1 MEKKIFFFKINSQR
15 SRLHIHTVRQSAGRT
30 APQGRCPV
38 LRVHTMP
45 REEVH
50 YGYPR
55 KGHSH
60 SYVTAE
66 EAAGIGILVVALG
79 IALLIGCWYCRR
91 RSGYRTLTDKRRH
104 AGTQNTSRERCLCES
119 LDHQD
124 SRLSSQEKNHQPVV
138 PNAPPAYEKLSSDHS
153 PPPYSP

>member
-1 MEKKIFFFKINSQR
+1 
-15 SRLHIHTVRQSAGRT
+15 
-30 APQGRCPV
+30 
-38 LRVHTMP
+38 MP

-50 YGYPR
+50 FGYPR

-60 SYVTAE
+60 SYITAE

-91 RSGYRTLTDKRRH
+91 RSGYRALT
-104 AGTQNTSRERCLCES
+104 
-119 LDHQD
+119 
-124 SRLSSQEKNHQPVV
+124 V